1 MLVNGCV
8 DQKSNTSNSEDV
20 KPKHEP
26 TYKVLTYFKS
36 KPTVAFTCVSALVIV
51 LSFLANVAIYL
62 RESAFLQY
70 WDIDVLYA
78 SVSAPNQLY
87 RVCGNVVF
95 AICVMLAITIING
108 AYEAYIPTRRLI
120 ISFTEIVNSNKKEVE
135 KVSKDRKKAISKARK
150 FRRKHPEK
158 RVKGQAQKMREVEK
172 LSKATLSK
180 ALALHEEAK
189 KITRSLS
196 KEIIVHFVVAGIIV
210 TIGYSLFVL
219 LDSTR
224 AGTLWVYVIA
234 DCVTLSIL
242 FLGCL
247 IKYRKEINKREIRQN
262 AYDTIPQHVED
273 LLKDDHE
280 YPLKKKW
287 STYFSDSAFT
297 AMMVSAV
304 VYAVLFMF
312 TFSSLGHAAATSK
325 TDFSIMNYEGT
336 TYAVIYNTGETAI
349 LEQCSITDIE
359 GNPLDLPKDSK
370 SDMHISIYTDMQRII
385 PFEGLDYQI
394 LEFKEVN
401 TCQLHE

>member
-1 MLVNGCV
+1 MSENGCV
-8 DQKSNTSNSEDV
+8 DQKSNPSNSEVV

-26 TYKVLTYFKS
+26 TYKVLTYFKN
-36 KPTVAFTCVSALVIV
+36 KPSVAFTCVSALVIV
-51 LSFLANVAIYL
+51 LSFLANAAIYL
-62 RESAFLQY
+62 RESAFLKY

-78 SVSAPNQLY
+78 SVSSPNQLY

-135 KVSKDRKKAISKARK
+135 KVSKDGKRAISRARK

-172 LSKATLSK
+172 SNKETLSK
-180 ALALHEEAK
+180 ALALYEEAK
-189 KITRSLS
+189 KIARSLS

-210 TIGYSLFVL
+210 TVGYSLFAL
-219 LDSTR
+219 LDSDR
-224 AGTLWVYVIA
+224 SVNFWVHVIA

-247 IKYRKEINKREIRQN
+247 ITHRKEINKREIRQN
-262 AYDTIPQHVED
+262 AYDSIPQHVED

-287 STYFSDSAFT
+287 STYFSDSAFI
-297 AMMVSAV
+297 AMLVSAV
-304 VYAVLFMF
+304 VYTVFFLFAF
-312 TFSSLGHAAATSK
+312 NSLGHTAAISK
-325 TDFSIMNYEGT
+325 NDFSIINYEDT
-336 TYAVIYNTGETAI
+336 TYAVIYNTGETVI
-349 LEQCSITDIE
+349 LEQCLITDSE
-359 GNPLDLPKDSK
+359 GEPVDLPKESK
-370 SDMHISIYTDMQRII
+370 SDLHISVYTDMQRII
-385 PFEGLDYQI
+385 SVEGLEYQI
-394 LEFKEVN
+394 LDFKEVN
-401 TCQLHE
+401 SCQLYE